1 MRVAE
6 DASPGAVTAR
16 RFTTRRAR
24 SLFRHQV
31 RNEQLLFW
39 RSREAAVFVFLFP
52 VLLFLLLGTVYSGRY
67 HGHALSEYL
76 VAGLL
81 GYGTANTAFGGLAI
95 TLVLRREQGVL
106 KRIRATPLPPALY
119 LAATLASIL
128 IVFAIQSVSLVGL
141 GHFVFDAELPAR
153 PFSLLVALAVGAASF
168 AALGIGVA
176 SLIRSA
182 EGSSAVVNIII
193 LPMTFL
199 SGGFGPTRD
208 YPQFLQDIAEVLP
221 LKHLI
226 DAITGIY
233 LDHEPVWDQGWALL
247 VVAVWGVIGAVVAH
261 RRFGWE
267 PREG

>member
-1 MRVAE
+1 MRL
-6 DASPGAVTAR
+6 
-16 RFTTRRAR
+16 FWHQFR
-24 SLFRHQV
+24 S
-31 RNEQLLFW
+31 EQLLFW

-52 VLLFLLLGTVYSGRY
+52 LMLFLLLATVYSGRY
-67 HGHALSEYL
+67 HGHPVSDYL

-106 KRIRATPLPPALY
+106 KRIRGTPLPPATY
-119 LAATLASIL
+119 LAAALGSMIG
-128 IVFAIQSVSLVGL
+128 VFALQAAMLLVL
-141 GHFVFDAELPAR
+141 GRVAYGSELP
-153 PFSLLVALAVGAASF
+153 PDPLSLAAALAIGAASF
-168 AALGIGVA
+168 AGLGVALA

-182 EGSSAVVNIII
+182 EGASAVVNVIV

-208 YPQFLQDIAEVLP
+208 YPRILQAIAAVLP

-226 DAITGIY
+226 DAVQGIY
-233 LDHEPVWDQGWALL
+233 LDGEPVWDQGWALL
-247 VVAVWGVIGAVVAH
+247 IVFAWGLVGVAIAV
-261 RRFGWE
+261 RKFRWE